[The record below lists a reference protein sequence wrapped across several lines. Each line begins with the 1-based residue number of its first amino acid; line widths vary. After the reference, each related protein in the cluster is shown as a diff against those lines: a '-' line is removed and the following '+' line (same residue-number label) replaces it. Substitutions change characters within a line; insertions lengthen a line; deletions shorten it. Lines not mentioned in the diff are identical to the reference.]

1 MTAAQPVATGLRG
14 TTIVERLRSS
24 AHPWRFPLVAW
35 AVWRAAHLALFLAT
49 GPPTGRWDEDF
60 YLKILRHGYAPV
72 DDAVHQQ
79 TNFFPLLPWT
89 TRAVQEVVRSEA
101 VACNLVVTAA
111 QIATVVLLFAFVRNL
126 RGERTAR
133 LSVALL
139 LAAPASVFLWFF
151 YSEGLYLA
159 LSIGALAAASRDRP
173 ALAGILG
180 AAVAMTRTLGV
191 TIALPLALV
200 TLRRRRRL
208 DGAVLWAA
216 VPALGVLVVMLFQWW
231 QAGDPLAFVHASKA
245 WGTSTTLPTTTY
257 LHRFRVL
264 DDGGLRTAFVDVAAM
279 TLALVLAYR
288 AGRSWL
294 PLPLVVWSWLAL
306 LGPLTAGLMFSWHRY
321 AYAAWPLV
329 VFAADALTRR
339 PRWVTAGVFAVLA
352 SVTVERILAWHDRVF
367 IG

>member
-1 MTAAQPVATGLRG
+1 MTAARPVATGSRG
-14 TTIVERLRSS
+14 TTIVERVRTS
-24 AHPWRFPLVAW
+24 AHRWRFPLVAW
-35 AVWRAAHLALFLAT
+35 AVWRAVHLALFLAI
-49 GPPTGRWDEDF
+49 GNPTARWDESY

-72 DDAVHQQ
+72 DDAAHQQ
-79 TNFFPLLPWT
+79 TNFFPLLSWI
-89 TRAVQEVVRSEA
+89 TRTVELVVRSEA
-101 VACNLVVTAA
+101 VACNVVVTAA
-111 QIATVVLLFAFVRNL
+111 QVAAVVLLYTFVRDL

-133 LSVALL
+133 FSVALL

-180 AAVAMTRTLGV
+180 GAVAMTRTLGV

-200 TLRRRRRL
+200 ALRRRRRI
-208 DGAVLWAA
+208 DAGVLWAA
-216 VPALGVLVVMLFQWW
+216 VPAVGVLVVMLFQWR

-245 WGTSTTLPTTTY
+245 WGTATSLPTTTY

-279 TLALVLAYR
+279 TIALVLAYR
-288 AGRSWL
+288 ATRSWL

-321 AYAAWPLV
+321 SYAAWPLV

-339 PRWVTAGVFAVLA
+339 PRWMTGAVLA
-352 SVTVERILAWHDRVF
+352 VLAAVTVERLLAWHDYVF